1 MAAIDAR
8 NDPYRA
14 FNYEVDFGDK
24 TSAGFSE
31 VSGLVA
37 DGDHV
42 DYREGTDRFN
52 HVRRLPALR
61 KYPNNLVLK
70 RGYTKNINLWT
81 MAQQTALGK
90 TNRRDV
96 IITLKDEEHNPV
108 MRWKVMAA
116 WVNKIEGPSLKASGN
131 EVAMESVE
139 LCFESISVELVGG
152 GA

>member
-1 MAAIDAR
+1 MAAIDSR

-31 VSGLVA
+31 VSGLTA

-42 DYREGTDRFN
+42 DYREGIDPFN
-52 HVRRLPALR
+52 HVRRLIGLR
-61 KYPNNLVLK
+61 KYSNIQLK
-70 RGYTKNINLWT
+70 RGYTKNDKLWRWYEQI
-81 MAQQTALGK
+81 ANGR
-90 TNRRDV
+90 NDRRIV

-131 EVAMESVE
+131 DIALESVE
-139 LCFESISVELVGG
+139 LCHEGVSVELVGG
-152 GA
+152 GQ